1 MFIKGFRNGRPLIDN
16 FFSKGM
22 SYVASK
28 ILGYEFTD
36 INAQPKIFS
45 TDLNLNKKKIPPNF
59 MFDLYIYLQAQKQN
73 FNIRE

>member
-28 ILGYEFTD
+28 FLGYEFTD
-36 INAQPKIFS
+36 INAQPSIFS
-45 TDLNLNKKKIPPNF
+45 TDLNLNKKKFPKF
-59 MFDLYIYLQAQKQN
+59 YV
-73 FNIRE
+73 